1 MATSQFKTILLFSIF
16 LLVTHHNS
24 FASKNLVE
32 VEGEYT
38 YYIPYNVSRDKA
50 EQTAMQRAM
59 VAALAKEFGTLV
71 SEISHL
77 DMKSSKDS
85 ENVDFWSSAST
96 LVKGEW
102 IETIGRPIF
111 TPSIENGDFVM
122 TCKIRGKLAKLKC
135 RGRNLTFICSQIPP
149 IPIPKLPVSWTETK
163 YSYSLPPLPMVILQF
178 ILKGRMAT

>member
-77 DMKSSKDS
+77 DMKSSRI
-85 ENVDFWSSAST
+85 VRMST
-96 LVKGEW
+96 SGAL
-102 IETIGRPIF
+102 RP
-111 TPSIENGDFVM
+111 
-122 TCKIRGKLAKLKC
+122 LL
-135 RGRNLTFICSQIPP
+135 
-149 IPIPKLPVSWTETK
+149 
-163 YSYSLPPLPMVILQF
+163 
-178 ILKGRMAT
+178 LKGNGLKQSGGQYSHPP